1 MGNQVSLSNYLATT
15 QYVNENFNTFAKD
28 RIAEDIGMQE
38 IFGVKNVD
46 FQTEVVQKYAG
57 VKGIQ
62 AIPEGADLPSISGQQ
77 GDQITFTQAQY
88 GVKIPVTKPMRIFD
102 RYDEVQQ
109 LVKTATDD
117 AFDKIDTSFSDVLLN
132 GWSTSYTNV
141 YNQTVASVGPDG
153 KALFASNH
161 SSAANA
167 SYSFNNIIADSAGT
181 TNPALSRD
189 AVIKTRSKALK
200 YRDEAGINRPVKLD
214 TIVVG
219 PDLEDLARRIVESEG
234 IVGTANRET
243 NVYLKGMNVVVWSR
257 LGATGQGTDTSAYWF
272 MIDSKKIKE
281 GLRAYFKQK
290 PMIAP
295 PAVYGPN
302 MIWNYELDYFYSYGW
317 IHPIYIYGSKG
328 DNS

>member
-1 MGNQVSLSNYLATT
+1 MSISLSSFEAAT
-15 QYVNENFNTFAKD
+15 QYVNENFNAFAKD
-28 RIAEDIGMQE
+28 RVAEDTGMNK

-57 VKGIQ
+57 LRGVQKIS
-62 AIPEGADLPSISGQQ
+62 EGSDLPSAQGKQ
-77 GDQITFTQAQY
+77 GDRITFTQAQY

-109 LVKTATDD
+109 LVRSQTDD
-117 AFDKIDTSFSDVLLN
+117 AFDKIDQSFSDVLLN
-132 GWSTSYTNV
+132 GWNTSYTNV
-141 YNQTVASVGPDG
+141 YGDAVTAVGPDG
-153 KALFASNH
+153 KALFATNH
-161 SSAANA
+161 SSAAFA
-167 SYSFNNIIADSAGT
+167 TYSFDNIIKDSAAT
-181 TNPALSRD
+181 PNPSLSRD
-189 AVIKTRSKALK
+189 AVIKTRATALK
-200 YRDEAGINRPVKLD
+200 YKDEAGITRPVTLD

-243 NVYLKGMNVVVWSR
+243 NVYLKSIDVVVWAR
-257 LGATGQGTDTSAYWF
+257 LGSTGTGTDTSAYWF

-281 GLRAYFKQK
+281 GLRTYFKQK

-302 MIWNYELDYFYSYGW
+302 MIWNYELDYFYDYGW
-317 IHPIYIYGSKG
+317 VHPIYIYGSKG
-328 DNS
+328 TNA